1 MTGKQKCAIL
11 KEIRRD
17 IAAKN
22 DIAIRI
28 EECTH
33 KGECRG
39 TCPRCESEVKILER
53 ALAEKKKR
61 GIKTAVAGISAG
73 LLAASLASCVPV
85 SGEQFAGS
93 GPKTGS
99 HALTGDIAPETLE
112 AERTEGEIAIED
124 PNTDPD
130 DGTCEAL
137 EGDVLAGDYED
148 LEPLMG
154 EPPVTDYEVEEDPDA
169 EVEYAGVPLIEDYEE
184 DLVPF
189 CDEFIDANGDL
200 AAVEGMMVAP
210 DWTEEAAP

>member
-22 DIAIRI
+22 DISIRI

-39 TCPRCESEVKILER
+39 TCPRCESEVRILER

-85 SGEQFAGS
+85 SGEQFAGG
-93 GPKTGS
+93 GPETEG
-99 HALTGDIAPETLE
+99 HELAGDIAPETLE
-112 AERTEGEIAIED
+112 AERLEGEIAIED
-124 PNTDPD
+124 PIIDPD
-130 DGTCEAL
+130 DGTCTPL
-137 EGDVLAGDYED
+137 EGDVLADDYED
-148 LEPLMG
+148 FEPLMG
-154 EPPVTDYEVEEDPDA
+154 EPPVTDYEAEEEAD
-169 EVEYAGVPLIEDYEE
+169 VEYAGVPMIEEYEE

-189 CDEFIDANGDL
+189 HDEFTDANGEL
-200 AAVEGMMVAP
+200 AVVEGMMVAP
-210 DWTEEAAP
+210 DWTEEVEP

>member
-85 SGEQFAGS
+85 SATS
-93 GPKTGS
+93 RRRRSKRNGPKARSRSKIRTPTRTTGPAKRS
-99 HALTGDIAPETLE
+99 KATSS
-112 AERTEGEIAIED
+112 RAI
-124 PNTDPD
+124 TR
-130 DGTCEAL
+130 
-137 EGDVLAGDYED
+137 
-148 LEPLMG
+148 
-154 EPPVTDYEVEEDPDA
+154 
-169 EVEYAGVPLIEDYEE
+169 ISSR
-184 DLVPF
+184 
-189 CDEFIDANGDL
+189 
-200 AAVEGMMVAP
+200 
-210 DWTEEAAP
+210 